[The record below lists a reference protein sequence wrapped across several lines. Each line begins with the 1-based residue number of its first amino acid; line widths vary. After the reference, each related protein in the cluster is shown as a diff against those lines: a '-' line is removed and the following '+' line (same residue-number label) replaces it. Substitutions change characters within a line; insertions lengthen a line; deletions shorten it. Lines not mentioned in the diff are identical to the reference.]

1 MRDLCYDNSIGF
13 QSQDSLYLRVLEL
26 GTLGHIVV
34 TAIKSLM
41 AIACLFLT
49 CYKDREAVRPERK
62 RQAISDHKR
71 RSLLLSL
78 ARASV
83 SRPVTAKRR

>member
-41 AIACLFLT
+41 SIACLFLPAI
-49 CYKDREAVRPERK
+49 KIERPLGR
-62 RQAISDHKR
+62 
-71 RSLLLSL
+71 
-78 ARASV
+78 
-83 SRPVTAKRR
+83 